1 MNVLVDTP
9 VWSLA
14 LRRRESGLSRSEVR
28 IAQALAELIHAG
40 RAQLAGVVRQELLSG
55 IREEERFPML
65 RDYLRAFDDPQ
76 LGPEDYETAAQMNN
90 RCRTR
95 GVAGSAIDFLICA
108 IAARRHWQIFTTDC
122 DLRDTEECWE
132 PSCTPHVD
140 GESGEDR
147 SLGSGSGHTIPAVD
161 SH

>member
-14 LRRRESGLSRSEVR
+14 LRRKEADLNSSEVR
-28 IAQALAELIHAG
+28 ITHALAELIRAG

-55 IREEERFPML
+55 IREEERFPKL

-90 RCRTR
+90 RCRSR
-95 GVAGSAIDFLICA
+95 GIAGSTIDFLICA
-108 IAARRHWQIFTTDC
+108 IAARRRWQVFTTD
-122 DLRDTEECWE
+122 RDFERYGR
-132 PSCTPHVD
+132 V
-140 GESGEDR
+140 
-147 SLGSGSGHTIPAVD
+147 LGTQLYTAR
-161 SH
+161 